1 MNFEMACKILQL
13 AVTLLQSHSRS
24 TVNSQADILDT
35 LVQIMSQAQAYHD
48 HLGKPLD
55 VAAVVA
61 EPPLANFAGS
71 SG

>member
-13 AVTLLQSHSRS
+13 AVTLLQSHWS
-24 TVNSQADILDT
+24 TVKSEADIADT
-35 LVQIMSQAQAYHD
+35 LVQIVSEAQAYHD

>member
-1 MNFEMACKILQL
+1 MNFDMACKILQL
-13 AVTLLQSHSRS
+13 AVTLLQSHWS
-24 TVNSQADILDT
+24 TVKSEADIADT
-35 LVQIMSQAQAYHD
+35 LVQIVSEAQAYHD